1 MKWTYVIKQ
10 KFNAALALLTVFVL
24 VLATNLID
32 KKHFSDLQESFTSVY
47 KDRLMAEIYLFELS
61 RHLQDKKDL
70 LEGQEQISIH
80 ANNALTD
87 SISNIIEKYEATKLT
102 VDEAMYF
109 QSLKS
114 HLGTLE
120 TMENNLENT
129 QLVHEQQLKYD
140 INEEFHM
147 IRGEMEALSQI
158 QVLEGKKLIQD
169 SYRTIASS
177 HLTSRLEI
185 SVLIILGLIIQVLI
199 FSSKTVD
206 TRFEQN
212 SRLN

>member
-32 KKHFSDLQESFTSVY
+32 KQHFSELQESFTAVY

-61 RHLQDKKDL
+61 RHLQDKKDM
-70 LEGQEQISIH
+70 LEGQEQISIR

-87 SISNIIEKYEATKLT
+87 SIRNIIEKYEATKLT
-102 VDEAMYF
+102 VDEAIYF

-114 HLGTLE
+114 HLDTLE
-120 TMENNLENT
+120 TMENSLEST
-129 QLVHEQQLKYD
+129 QVAHEQQLKYD
-140 INEEFHM
+140 INEEFHF

-158 QVLEGKKLIQD
+158 QVKEGKRLIQA

-177 HLTSRLEI
+177 HLTSQLEI
-185 SVLIILGLIIQVLI
+185 SILIILGLIIQVLI

-206 TRFEQN
+206 SRFEQN